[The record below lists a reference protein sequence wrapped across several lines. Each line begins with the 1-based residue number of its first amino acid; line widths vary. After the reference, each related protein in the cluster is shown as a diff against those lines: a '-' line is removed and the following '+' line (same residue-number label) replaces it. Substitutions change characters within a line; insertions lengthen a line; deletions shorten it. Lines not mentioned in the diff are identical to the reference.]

1 MLSVDF
7 DVRDAGV
14 FPLTRQENCA
24 IIAPIGGDF
33 PMMMDFDDSPR
44 ALPHLAQTE
53 ADVKA
58 EHSQSLKADFDKIL
72 RELETCSENAT
83 GLTDDE
89 KIDMVAA
96 RILKEYKA
104 AFEELGK

>member
-1 MLSVDF
+1 MDSEK
-7 DVRDAGV
+7 
-14 FPLTRQENCA
+14 LTPEELTEEELTEEEPTEEELEEARRRLYA
-24 IIAPIGGDF
+24 
-33 PMMMDFDDSPR
+33 
-44 ALPHLAQTE
+44 HLAQGA

-58 EHSQSLKADFDKIL
+58 GRVQPLDDAIDEII
-72 RELETCSENAT
+72 RELDTYLENAP

-89 KIDMVAA
+89 KIDIVAA

>member
-1 MLSVDF
+1 MDSEK
-7 DVRDAGV
+7 
-14 FPLTRQENCA
+14 LTPEELTEEELTEEELEEARRRLYA
-24 IIAPIGGDF
+24 
-33 PMMMDFDDSPR
+33 
-44 ALPHLAQTE
+44 HLAQGE

-58 EHSQSLKADFDKIL
+58 GRVQPIEEVFDEIM
-72 RELETCSENAT
+72 RELDTYPENAP

-89 KIDMVAA
+89 KIDIFAA

>member
-1 MLSVDF
+1 MDSEE
-7 DVRDAGV
+7 
-14 FPLTRQENCA
+14 LTLEEL
-24 IIAPIGGDF
+24 IAK
-33 PMMMDFDDSPR
+33 
-44 ALPHLAQTE
+44 ALTTEALTAEELEAKRRVYAHLAQGA

-58 EHSQSLKADFDKIL
+58 GRVQPLDDSIDEII

>member
-1 MLSVDF
+1 MDSEK
-7 DVRDAGV
+7 
-14 FPLTRQENCA
+14 LTPE
-24 IIAPIGGDF
+24 
-33 PMMMDFDDSPR
+33 
-44 ALPHLAQTE
+44 ALTEEELTEEELTEEEPTEEELEEARRRLYAHLAQGE

-58 EHSQSLKADFDKIL
+58 GRVQPIEEVFDEIM
-72 RELETCSENAT
+72 RELDTYPENAP

-89 KIDMVAA
+89 KIDIVAA

>member
-1 MLSVDF
+1 MDSEK
-7 DVRDAGV
+7 
-14 FPLTRQENCA
+14 LTPEELTEEELTEEEPTEEELEEARRRLYA
-24 IIAPIGGDF
+24 
-33 PMMMDFDDSPR
+33 
-44 ALPHLAQTE
+44 HLAQGE

-58 EHSQSLKADFDKIL
+58 GRVHPIEEVFDEIM
-72 RELETCSENAT
+72 RELDTYPENAP

>member
-1 MLSVDF
+1 MDSEK
-7 DVRDAGV
+7 
-14 FPLTRQENCA
+14 LTPEELTAEELTEEELTEEEPTEEELEEARRRLYA
-24 IIAPIGGDF
+24 
-33 PMMMDFDDSPR
+33 
-44 ALPHLAQTE
+44 HLAQGE

-58 EHSQSLKADFDKIL
+58 GRVQPIEEVFDEIM
-72 RELETCSENAT
+72 RELDTYPENAP

-89 KIDMVAA
+89 KIDIVAA

>member
-1 MLSVDF
+1 MDSEK
-7 DVRDAGV
+7 
-14 FPLTRQENCA
+14 LTPE
-24 IIAPIGGDF
+24 
-33 PMMMDFDDSPR
+33 
-44 ALPHLAQTE
+44 ALTEEEPTEEELEEARRRLYAHLAQGE

-58 EHSQSLKADFDKIL
+58 GRVQPIEEVFDEIM
-72 RELETCSENAT
+72 RELDTYPENAP

-89 KIDMVAA
+89 KIDIVAA